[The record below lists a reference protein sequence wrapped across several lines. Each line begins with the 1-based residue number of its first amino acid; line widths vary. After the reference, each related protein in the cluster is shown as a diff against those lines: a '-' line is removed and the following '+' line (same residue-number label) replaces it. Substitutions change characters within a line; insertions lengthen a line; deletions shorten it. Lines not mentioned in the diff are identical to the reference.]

1 MATATGLGD
10 VIRRTVRD
18 LPPLPTVVTRL
29 VRVVGDQAS
38 SAEDVTRVLAGDQA
52 LAAKVLKLVN
62 SSFYGQSGEIAT
74 ITRAV
79 VVLGF
84 AAVRNLAL
92 GLAAGGALKQAGGA
106 DYQRRFWTHA
116 LATACA
122 ADALARRGV
131 LARDPEEA
139 FVAGL
144 LHDVGHPVLALAAPR
159 EFATVFG
166 AGPDGRLEREEAAF
180 GLGHPK
186 AGQMLLRHWK
196 LPDFLGE
203 AARFHH
209 HGKICTGGDAPLVSV
224 VCLADALAGVVDG
237 VYEHAAAEADLPA
250 LLKVVGLDPADVGEV
265 LGTTAARV
273 RESRA
278 FLEIATDGEVH
289 AAAPVDRPPLAV
301 VVVGADAT
309 RLRWVQGV
317 LGFHGCPAVP
327 MRAFF
332 AGEATAD
339 LVLVDRPGMG
349 DEQLAK
355 LAPALAAGPA
365 RLRALGDPQGTV
377 AAAVGRPV
385 PGLPLAFSRTDLD

>member
-1 MATATGLGD
+1 MATATSMGD
-10 VIRRTVRD
+10 QIRRTVKD
-18 LPPLPTVVTRL
+18 LPPLPTVVTKL
-29 VRVVGDQAS
+29 VRVVGDDSS
-38 SAEDVTRVLAGDQA
+38 SAEDVTRVLAGDPA

-84 AAVRNLAL
+84 ATVRNLAL

-122 ADALARRGV
+122 ADALVRHCG
-131 LARDPEEA
+131 LACDPEEA

-144 LHDVGHPVLALAAPR
+144 LHDVGHPVLALAAPQ
-159 EFATVFG
+159 EFAAVFG
-166 AGPDGRLEREEAAF
+166 AGPEGRLEREETAF
-180 GLGHPK
+180 GLGHTK

-196 LPDFLGE
+196 LPGFLGE

-209 HGKICTGGDAPLVSV
+209 HGKICTGGETPLVSV
-224 VCLADALAGVVDG
+224 VCLADVLAGIVDE
-237 VYEHAAAEADLPA
+237 VYECSATEADLPA
-250 LLKVVGLDPADVGEV
+250 LLKVVGLDAAHLGEV
-265 LGTTAARV
+265 LQATAARV
-273 RESRA
+273 RENRA
-278 FLEIATDGEVH
+278 FLEIATDGEIG

-301 VVVGADAT
+301 TVVGTEPA
-309 RLRWVQGV
+309 RVRWVQGI

-332 AGEATAD
+332 AGETAAD
-339 LVLVDRPGMG
+339 LVLVDRPGVG

-355 LAPALAAGPA
+355 LAPALAAVAA
-365 RLRALGDPQGTV
+365 RLRALGDPLGTV
-377 AAAVGRPV
+377 AAAVGRPA
-385 PGLPLAFSRTDLD
+385 PGLSLVFSRADLG